1 VWEVISLF
9 IMTPGR
15 LSGKLKGELSSNA
28 LRCRRPH
35 SSFTVT
41 KIPPT
46 MSEDPTKAL
55 VLMILTRPLDAA
67 PFPPPR
73 TDPWQS
79 QPLAVYPFSSI
90 GSEALKVDLFVIWA
104 VMKGY
109 DQNAELSP
117 IMPGTYRLVNGE
129 EPMVGFNLWVRR
141 RRIMVVWKCRSC
153 IGWRSRSTILR
164 V

>member
-1 VWEVISLF
+1 VGGHQPVHHDTWPPFRQTQRRVIF
-9 IMTPGR
+9 ERTPMSPTSFFLHR
-15 LSGKLKGELSSNA
+15 HQNPPQHV
-28 LRCRRPH
+28 RRPYKSPRPH
-35 SSFTVT
+35 DIDS
-41 KIPPT
+41 PPRRRT
-46 MSEDPTKAL
+46 L
-55 VLMILTRPLDAA
+55 
-67 PFPPPR
+67 PPPR

>member
-1 VWEVISLF
+1 
-9 IMTPGR
+9 
-15 LSGKLKGELSSNA
+15 
-28 LRCRRPH
+28 
-35 SSFTVT
+35 
-41 KIPPT
+41 

-129 EPMVGFNLWVRR
+129 EPMVGFNFVAAKETNNGGVEVQKLYWVEKS
-141 RRIMVVWKCRSC
+141 VNNP
-153 IGWRSRSTILR
+153 SRLMSYQSR
-164 V
+164 G